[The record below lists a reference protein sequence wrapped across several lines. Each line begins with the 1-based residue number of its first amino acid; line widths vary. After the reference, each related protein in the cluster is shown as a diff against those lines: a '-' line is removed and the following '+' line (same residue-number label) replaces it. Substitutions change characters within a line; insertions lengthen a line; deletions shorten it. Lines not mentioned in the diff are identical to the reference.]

1 MEVANMQT
9 FKDWAGQEIEYEFR
23 FEPLHEDTNEKE
35 FTCYIKPEG
44 SWFAAGGAKTK
55 EKALEIAIDA
65 WNYIDNEGR
74 G

>member
-1 MEVANMQT
+1 MKT
-9 FKDWAGQEIEYEFR
+9 FKDWAEQEIAYEFR
-23 FEPLHEDTNEKE
+23 FEPLHEDTDVKE

-44 SWFAAGGAKTK
+44 SWFPIASATTK
-55 EKALEIAIDA
+55 QKALELAIAE